1 MSSDFLSFINDKKD
15 TLIKEVKEKFK
26 VNFDILQSV
35 YETIAEKKK
44 FDEYIGDR
52 KRVLEK
58 RNNDFDSMSVEDW
71 YKFRKYTE
79 VDKEIFNIYKPIIL
93 DEKLPLIIKKYPTMA
108 FQKSNYLRIFYKS
121 LESYKKQKETTELF
135 SKPSNI
141 EGKIYYRGRY
151 FKDTSPYNSDSGS
164 SYLEMTQAP
173 FYIKKSKGR
182 YDGDR
187 QSRFYIVDNI
197 VGVYFEAEKYKIE
210 NKNRDLY
217 VQEFKLKNEKSS
229 FKDDVISI
237 KINFETKFSQDR
249 VDESGIVY
257 DEITTE
263 MKKSKSK
270 EKEDKNLDVY
280 AVTNYVADMAN
291 SLGFKGIEYAG
302 TKLKDFDQRYS
313 HITFKNEK
321 VYKNLVVFS
330 DGWTEGY
337 TKFNMDKH
345 ELESYEKYCI
355 FFKDDIFYA
364 EDDFEPN
371 KNYPLKLNI
380 TDVIIKFNE
389 MIFPENHRIN
399 SINGM
404 EYYLKIEF
412 EKLLKDKEL
421 HISEFFQVNT
431 SEIHNV
437 EGSFRHLPK
446 FREYLEGIGEKDI
459 TEIDMSLRE
468 EEFKQYLELITPK
481 EETDRFDFRKY
492 MINRIYEEYQ
502 YFKFYYDIDSR
513 KFDEIEINSSYNEKI
528 FLEYLELF
536 HEVFG
541 IYYNISFDE
550 MKKNVNIITV

>member
-1 MSSDFLSFINDKKD
+1 MFDEFLSFINDEKD
-15 TLIKEVKEKFK
+15 TLIKEVKEKFGEK
-26 VNFDILQSV
+26 FDILKSV

-44 FDEYIGDR
+44 FNDYISDR
-52 KRVLEK
+52 ERVLED
-58 RNNDFDSMSVEDW
+58 DFDSMSDEDVD
-71 YKFRKYTE
+71 KFSKYIE
-79 VDKEIFNIYKPIIL
+79 VDNEIFNIYKPLIL
-93 DEKLPLIIKKYPTMA
+93 DENLPLIIKKYPTMA
-108 FQKSNYLRIFYKS
+108 FQKSNYLKIFYNS
-121 LESYKKQKETTELF
+121 LESYKKSETTKLF

-229 FKDDVISI
+229 FKNDVISI
-237 KINFETKFSQDR
+237 NINFETNFSQNR

-257 DEITTE
+257 DEIIKE
-263 MKKSKSK
+263 MKKSKLR
-270 EKEDKNLDVY
+270 EKYDKNLDVY
-280 AVTNYVADMAN
+280 AITNYVADMAN
-291 SLGFKGIEYAG
+291 SLGFKGIEYVG

-364 EDDFEPN
+364 EDYFEPN

-399 SINGM
+399 SNNGM

-412 EKLLKDKEL
+412 EKLLKGKEL

-431 SEIHNV
+431 SKIHNV
-437 EGSFRHLPK
+437 EGSFRQLPK
-446 FREYLEGIGEKDI
+446 FREYLERNGEKDI
-459 TEIDMSLRE
+459 IEMDMSLRE
-468 EEFKQYLELITPK
+468 ESFKQFLELITPK
-481 EETDRFDFRKY
+481 KETDRFNFREH
-492 MINRIYEEYQ
+492 MINRTYEDYK
-502 YFKFYYDIDSR
+502 YFKFYYDINAQNFN
-513 KFDEIEINSSYNEKI
+513 KIEINSNYNEKI

-541 IYYNISFDE
+541 IYYNISFDDIN
-550 MKKNVNIITV
+550 KNVSIINV